1 MSTVNK
7 NDLINKKNI
16 CIKELDLITNLQ
28 NQFGK
33 IPDSICDRD
42 SLNKIDRYGYASYMN
57 MYSADRPTYFM
68 RTYSYIVELNNTL
81 SSMKEMV
88 TNELN
93 NITKI
98 IP

>member
-1 MSTVNK
+1 
-7 NDLINKKNI
+7 
-16 CIKELDLITNLQ
+16 
-28 NQFGK
+28 
-33 IPDSICDRD
+33 
-42 SLNKIDRYGYASYMN
+42 

-88 TNELN
+88 TKELN